1 MAVTVTKSSRSRAKK
16 QLMSEINITPFVD
29 VMLVLL
35 VVFMVT
41 APMMISGIN
50 VDLPKTSSSPL
61 SGNDEPLTI
70 TVTNKEIVYIQDIA
84 IDPKDLIVKLDAIAK
99 AKKDSRILIRGD
111 KDVSYG
117 VMMSVVGSINEAGYN
132 HISLV
137 TQIEDKNIK

>member
-1 MAVTVTKSSRSRAKK
+1 MATIITRSTRAKR

-50 VDLPKTSSSPL
+50 VDLPKVASSPL
-61 SGNDEPLTI
+61 SGSDEPLTI
-70 TVTNKEIVYIQDIA
+70 TVTNKETIHIQDIA
-84 IDPKDLIVKLDAIAK
+84 IESKDLVKKLEAITK
-99 AKKDSRILIRGD
+99 AKKDSRILVRGD
-111 KDVSYG
+111 KNVNYG
-117 VMMSVVGSINEAGYN
+117 VIMSVVGSINEAGYS

-137 TQIEDKNIK
+137 TQIEDKKIK

>member
-1 MAVTVTKSSRSRAKK
+1 MATIITRSTRAKR

-50 VDLPKTSSSPL
+50 VDLPKVASSPL
-61 SGNDEPLTI
+61 SGSDEPLTI
-70 TVTNKEIVYIQDIA
+70 TVTNKETIHIQDIA
-84 IDPKDLIVKLDAIAK
+84 IESKDLVKKLEAITK
-99 AKKDSRILIRGD
+99 AKKDSRILVRGD
-111 KDVSYG
+111 NNVNYG
-117 VMMSVVGSINEAGYN
+117 VIMSVVGSINEAGYS

-137 TQIEDKNIK
+137 TQIEDKKIK

>member
-1 MAVTVTKSSRSRAKK
+1 MIMIANKASRRSKK

-50 VDLPKTSSSPL
+50 VNLPETTSSPL
-61 SGNDEPLTI
+61 SGSDEPLTI
-70 TVTNKEIVYIQDIA
+70 TVTDKGVVYIQDIVIDKAELIPKLTA
-84 IDPKDLIVKLDAIAK
+84 ITNE
-99 AKKDSRILIRGD
+99 KKDSRILVRGD
-111 KDVSYG
+111 KDTNYG
-117 VMMSVVGSINEAGYN
+117 NIMSVVGSINEAGYS

-137 TQIEDKNIK
+137 TQIENKK

>member
-1 MAVTVTKSSRSRAKK
+1 MAITIASKKSARAKR

-50 VDLPKTSSSPL
+50 VDLPQTAAAPL

-70 TVTNKEIVYIQDIA
+70 TVTDKEVVYIQDIA
-84 IDPKDLIVKLDAIAK
+84 IESKELIPKLIAITK
-99 AKKDSRILIRGD
+99 EKKDSRILVRGD
-111 KDVSYG
+111 RSVSYG
-117 VMMSVVGSINEAGYN
+117 VMMSVVGSISEAGFN
-132 HISLV
+132 HISLI
-137 TQIEDKNIK
+137 TQVENK

>member
-1 MAVTVTKSSRSRAKK
+1 MAAAITKSKRKQKR

-50 VDLPKTSSSPL
+50 VNLPQAAAAPL

-70 TVTNKEIVYIQDIA
+70 TVTDKGQVYLQDILMESTELVPKLIA
-84 IDPKDLIVKLDAIAK
+84 ITKE
-99 AKKDSRILIRGD
+99 KKDSRILVRGD
-111 KDVSYG
+111 KDTNYG
-117 VMMSVVGSINEAGYN
+117 TIMSIVGAINEAGYN
-132 HISLV
+132 HISLI
-137 TQIEDKNIK
+137 TQMEDKKK

>member
-1 MAVTVTKSSRSRAKK
+1 MAIAIASNKKSSRAKR

-50 VDLPKTSSSPL
+50 VDLPQTAAAPL

-70 TVTNKEIVYIQDIA
+70 TVTDKEIVYVQDIE
-84 IDPKDLIVKLDAIAK
+84 IESKDLIPKLIAITK
-99 AKKDSRILIRGD
+99 EKKDSRILVRGD
-111 KDVSYG
+111 RSVSYG
-117 VMMSVVGSINEAGYN
+117 VIMSVVGSISEAGFN
-132 HISLV
+132 HISLI
-137 TQIEDKNIK
+137 TQLENK

>member
-1 MAVTVTKSSRSRAKK
+1 MATIQGTKKNHRSKR
-16 QLMSEINITPFVD
+16 QLMCEINITPFVD

-50 VDLPKTSSSPL
+50 VNLPKTSAAPI

-70 TVTNKEIVYIQDIA
+70 TVTDKGTVYIQDVEIELKELA
-84 IDPKDLIVKLDAIAK
+84 AKLSAVTK
-99 AKKDSRILIRGD
+99 EKKDSRILIRGD
-111 KDVSYG
+111 KNTSYG
-117 VMMSVVGSINEAGYN
+117 SIMEVVGSINQAGYS

-137 TQIEDKNIK
+137 TQLEEKK

>member
-1 MAVTVTKSSRSRAKK
+1 MATITARSTRAKR

-50 VDLPKTSSSPL
+50 VDLPKAASSPL
-61 SGNDEPLTI
+61 SGGDEPLTI
-70 TVTNKEIVYIQDIA
+70 TVTNKETIHIQDIA
-84 IDPKDLIVKLDAIAK
+84 IEPKDLVKKLEAITK
-99 AKKDSRILIRGD
+99 AKKDSRILVRGD
-111 KDVSYG
+111 KNVNYG
-117 VMMSVVGSINEAGYN
+117 VIMSVVGSINEAGYS

-137 TQIEDKNIK
+137 TQIEDKKIK

>member
-1 MAVTVTKSSRSRAKK
+1 MASIITRSGRGRK

-50 VDLPKTSSSPL
+50 VDLPKTTSSPL
-61 SGNDEPLTI
+61 SGKDEPLTI
-70 TVTNKEIVYIQDIA
+70 TVTDKEMVYIQDVA
-84 IDPKDLIVKLDAIAK
+84 IDKKDLVAKLEAITK
-99 AKKDSRILIRGD
+99 AKKDSRILVRGD
-111 KDVSYG
+111 KKVNYG
-117 VMMSVVGSINEAGYN
+117 VVMEVVGSINAAGYN

-137 TQIEDKNIK
+137 TEMEEKK